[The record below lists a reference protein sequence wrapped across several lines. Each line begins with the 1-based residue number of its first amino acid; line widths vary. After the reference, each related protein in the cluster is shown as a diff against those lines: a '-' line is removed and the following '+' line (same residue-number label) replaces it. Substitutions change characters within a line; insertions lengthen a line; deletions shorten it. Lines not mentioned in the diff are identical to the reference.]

1 MNCAQLAEILDL
13 FGEDSWRN
21 VYAGQTRSAPTR
33 CAHHTSGDHQGDG
46 LFTQVLVSA
55 CEALSGGYAIFRAR
69 GSDLEQERR

>member
-13 FGEDSWRN
+13 FVEDSN
-21 VYAGQTRSAPTR
+21 VYAGEFGVRPPGAPTIR
-33 CAHHTSGDHQGDG
+33 SGDHQGDG